1 MATQLQPPGGMPD
14 PVAVSETM
22 ETGESCVDISQSHEE
37 TSEEISWIP
46 CNNMNWAFVPRPI
59 LPPKEEYDPVEK
71 FVFDAIR
78 SRSAKDINE
87 LDPEH
92 HKSSI
97 LGYKAILE
105 LLRKRDDESMLR
117 KVLLA
122 LRTSGDGTTMGMIIR
137 DSKRHS
143 NLLHLLF
150 RMDLFS
156 FDQKA
161 TDGGAKTQRN
171 PFDSILADA
180 YLNLVVALV
189 SANSVFL
196 TPAINML
203 WRCIQKTDAITTEDR
218 QLILYKSVETKE
230 ESEVMID
237 QQFQKNSRLHGA
249 LSKILHLVPKGH
261 SEIFPVIASDFPFKL
276 AALHKQACYVKHCF
290 IVLNYVPN
298 IRQKILELCVDKC
311 LEIDVEIRIAQ
322 DGNVLIEGATNDD
335 EDTAEV
341 HSRMDEEIQETKPV
355 MKEIEEKKDQLKK
368 NKRSTADQVDEMAEK
383 VSFYDY
389 WTINNTFH
397 PTAVFHNSL
406 DFQLDTLMYLVFN
419 HLTTSTGIKT
429 PRELYKMIVSAFDS
443 VILTTH
449 RSKFVQFFILFLC
462 GIDYDSKYHE
472 EMKDTDEDGQTDQS
486 MLSREFSAK
495 LINLVLDPFLPSINR
510 QSAAC
515 YLASF
520 VSRSTSVCAGT
531 ACEAVSAILRFTE
544 AYMDTYHTAA
554 LARNA
559 RRGTGMEFGTGN
571 QTSKIALH
579 SLFYTVC
586 QAAFYIMCF
595 RGRECIE
602 YHKKAVEYHAQLDH
616 DDEDDDHILLYPDPM
631 LIDISLKRWTRL
643 VSHHLHPLKYCLE
656 SVRGEF
662 LLLSDRFDLIEGET
676 LNRLII
682 EDRKMASNPQPNGP
696 NGLMAKKA
704 SSIRTAATLEKKRMT
719 GGVGGLG
726 RGSNPLDSFFPFDPY
741 LLRRSYSFVDPYYRH
756 WTGSL
761 NEDDLEL
768 DSDHEEPTNFVDDE
782 VSIGDDDDDDDDDDD
797 HDDIASDDSSEEDDD
812 SVENEHSLVEF
823 NACAAMSNT
832 STTCSVEDNASDN
845 EITAADMAV
854 PKETWV
860 TKLKRARALSL
871 EDCW

>member
-1 MATQLQPPGGMPD
+1 MATQSQPPRGMPE
-14 PVAVSETM
+14 PVAVSEAIDP
-22 ETGESCVDISQSHEE
+22 GESCVDISQSHEE

-46 CNNMNWAFVPRPI
+46 CKNMNWALVPRPI

-78 SRSAKDINE
+78 SRSVKDRNE

-92 HKSSI
+92 HKSSV
-97 LGYKAILE
+97 LGYKAILD
-105 LLRKRDDESMLR
+105 LLRKRDDASMLR

-122 LRTSGDGTTMGMIIR
+122 LRTSGDGTTMGMIIS

-150 RMDLFS
+150 RMDPFS

-161 TDGGAKTQRN
+161 TDGKTERN
-171 PFDSILADA
+171 PFDSTLADA

-203 WRCIQKTDAITTEDR
+203 WRCIQNTDAITTEDR
-218 QLILYKSVETKE
+218 QLILSKRVETKE
-230 ESEVMID
+230 ETEVMID

-261 SEIFPVIASDFPFKL
+261 SEIFSVIASDFPFKL
-276 AALHKQACYVKHCF
+276 AALPRQACYVKHCF
-290 IVLNYVPN
+290 IVLNYVPT
-298 IRQKILELCVDKC
+298 IRKKILELCVDKC

-322 DGNVLIEGATNDD
+322 DGNVQIEEATNDD
-335 EDTAEV
+335 EATAEV
-341 HSRMDEEIQETKPV
+341 HSRMDESIQETKPV
-355 MKEIEEKKDQLKK
+355 MKEIEEKKDQFK
-368 NKRSTADQVDEMAEK
+368 NERSTADQVDEMAEK
-383 VSFYDY
+383 VSFLYY
-389 WTINNTFH
+389 WTVNNASH
-397 PTAVFHNSL
+397 PSTVFRNSL

-419 HLTTSTGIKT
+419 HLTTSIGIKT
-429 PRELYKMIVSAFDS
+429 PRELYKMIITAFDS

-449 RSKFVQFFILFLC
+449 RSKFVQFVILYLC
-462 GIDYDSKYHE
+462 GIDYDSKDHE
-472 EMKDTDEDGQTDQS
+472 ETKDTDEDGQRDQS

-495 LINLVLDPFLPSINR
+495 LIDLVLDPFRPSINR

-559 RRGTGMEFGTGN
+559 RRGAGMEFGTGN
-571 QTSKIALH
+571 QTSKVAVH

-602 YHKKAVEYHAQLDH
+602 YHKKAVEYHADLDH
-616 DDEDDDHILLYPDPM
+616 DNEDDDHIDLYPDPI

-643 VSHHLHPLKYCLE
+643 VSHHLNPLKYCLE

-682 EDRKMASNPQPNGP
+682 EDRKMASNPQHNV
-696 NGLMAKKA
+696 LVTKKA

-761 NEDDLEL
+761 NEDDLEH
-768 DSDHEEPTNFVDDE
+768 DSDHEGPTNFVDDE
-782 VSIGDDDDDDDDDDD
+782 VSIGDEDDD
-797 HDDIASDDSSEEDDD
+797 DDIASDDSTEEDDD
-812 SVENEHSLVEF
+812 SVDNEHSLIEF
-823 NACAAMSNT
+823 NECAAMSLT
-832 STTCSVEDNASDN
+832 STTCSVLEGDVSDN

-860 TKLKRARALSL
+860 TQLKRARALSL